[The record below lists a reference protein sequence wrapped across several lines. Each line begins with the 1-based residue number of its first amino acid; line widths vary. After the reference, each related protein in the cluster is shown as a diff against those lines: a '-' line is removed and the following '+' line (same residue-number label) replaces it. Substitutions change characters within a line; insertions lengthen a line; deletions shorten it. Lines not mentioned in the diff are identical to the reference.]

1 MQKKT
6 LKHSG
11 RPAFGR
17 AELRSPILVMI
28 PETFEPLPPEFEALV
43 GRRPDLQRLRFWT
56 VCDLGSADVEATLL
70 AAAFVVRGGHLSKWR
85 KGGRA
90 GTHDRFIKVASKDS
104 GAAGAVLLWE
114 SKPWLESGG
123 RREGGIHLISYLFTV
138 LLPCL
143 QSPVSQKESS
153 RESDGGGP

>member
-1 MQKKT
+1 M
-6 LKHSG
+6 L
-11 RPAFGR
+11 
-17 AELRSPILVMI
+17 

-43 GRRPDLQRLRFWT
+43 GRRPDLQRLRFST

-90 GTHDRFIKVASKDS
+90 GTHDRFIKVASKDG

-114 SKPWLESGG
+114 SKRGEVIARRSSGSG
-123 RREGGIHLISYLFTV
+123 RGTILTARHSSQTHAATGIAPRPMPSISAPRCAPTKQLAPGPQP
-138 LLPCL
+138 LSISAIA
-143 QSPVSQKESS
+143 SPQA
-153 RESDGGGP
+153 